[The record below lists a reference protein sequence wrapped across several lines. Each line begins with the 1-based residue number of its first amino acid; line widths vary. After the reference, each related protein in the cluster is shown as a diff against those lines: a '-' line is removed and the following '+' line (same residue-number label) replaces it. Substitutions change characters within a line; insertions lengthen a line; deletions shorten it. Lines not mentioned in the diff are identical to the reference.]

1 VTAVLKGAGAV
12 VRWEGRQYDF
22 FRHKGIPDD
31 TPPEVIEILRRRGN
45 LASHSP
51 DPTEE
56 PGPAF
61 PAKTGGEGLADQ
73 APHPDTADVAELA
86 VYIDENNLTAPQT
99 VALARNTAEGARRVL
114 EAEQLASGGDGRAT
128 VVKPL
133 TKLMQGA

>member
-1 VTAVLKGAGAV
+1 MTAVLKGAGAV
-12 VRWEGRQYDF
+12 VSWEGQRYDF
-22 FRHKGIPDD
+22 FRSKGIPDD

-51 DPTEE
+51 DPVEE
-56 PGPAF
+56 PGPAS

-86 VYIDENNLTAPQT
+86 VYIDENNLNAPTT
-99 VALARNTAEGARRVL
+99 VALARGTAEGARKVL

-128 VVKPL
+128 VVRPL
-133 TKLMQGA
+133 TRLIDEG